1 MKKCTTVQRDGQNVP
16 LFRPKVATALD
27 ARPCGRK
34 GAWSGSCAGTLARAF
49 PCEHGPSALDAEPTR
64 RRRVWKVAEPASDPQ
79 AGAFEDHDR
88 VARKSVLAH
97 AGQ

>member
-1 MKKCTTVQRDGQNVP
+1 MYDGSAR
-16 LFRPKVATALD
+16 RPERTIVSAQGCHG
-27 ARPCGRK
+27 ARRAAMWSER
-34 GAWSGSCAGTLARAF
+34 AWSGSCAGTLARAF